1 MSLQSL
7 VSYFDFGPDNYCRSR
22 QECRVHV
29 RKHIHPCDLH
39 RSMSLPRHS
48 QSHSALTGKQK
59 ATPLSSW
66 CWCDLNLRQKNAC
79 IWLEFSVLYYT
90 VLYCRVLSLTCEC
103 AGGSHGPAGAA
114 VLWDVLVACDAHIVF
129 AINVAPVPGGGE
141 IGDVYI
147 FMRPRV
153 CPKTCMN
160 YYYYYYYY
168 RTSIISVQ

>member
-160 YYYYYYYY
+160 YYYYYYY